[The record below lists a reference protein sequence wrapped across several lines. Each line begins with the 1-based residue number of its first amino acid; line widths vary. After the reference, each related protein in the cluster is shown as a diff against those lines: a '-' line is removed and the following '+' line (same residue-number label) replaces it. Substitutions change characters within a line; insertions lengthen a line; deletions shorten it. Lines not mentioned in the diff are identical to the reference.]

1 MATLKV
7 YPCIAHVTSPLAQR
21 YSLKRM
27 SSSLMRDESD
37 VSGRA
42 ITDGSAGP
50 MPVLPLAA
58 LGVALLNTLRRVT
71 NSPYSFIVLLHR
83 IYYCIFICAVTP
95 ESMFFSKSTLKFLGN
110 TCGSEANA
118 APELNTV
125 GHQRGITNL
134 GNHNESI
141 LSEPTRQ
148 SSCFKQQSTVRLP
161 VFSPLVQVLAAS
173 MGFSAHRKTSASL
186 PSTRV

>member
-1 MATLKV
+1 MGGDHPFRMAALKV

-95 ESMFFSKSTLKFLGN
+95 EGVFFFSKSTLKFLGD

-118 APELNTV
+118 APELKIQSAINEESQTWAI
-125 GHQRGITNL
+125 ITKAFLVNL
-134 GNHNESI
+134 PGNPRVSNS
-141 LSEPTRQ
+141 
-148 SSCFKQQSTVRLP
+148 
-161 VFSPLVQVLAAS
+161 
-173 MGFSAHRKTSASL
+173 SL
-186 PSTRV
+186 PFAFPSFRH

>member
-1 MATLKV
+1 MLYKLNSLGVNAERISFDVGGDHPFRMAALKV

-58 LGVALLNTLRRVT
+58 LGVALFNTLRRVT
-71 NSPYSFIVLLHR
+71 NSPYALIVLLHR
-83 IYYCIFICAVTP
+83 IFYCIFICAVTP
-95 ESMFFSKSTLKFLGN
+95 EGVFFFLQVN
-110 TCGSEANA
+110 VKVSRR
-118 APELNTV
+118 
-125 GHQRGITNL
+125 HMWKRGKRR
-134 GNHNESI
+134 
-141 LSEPTRQ
+141 P
-148 SSCFKQQSTVRLP
+148 
-161 VFSPLVQVLAAS
+161 
-173 MGFSAHRKTSASL
+173 
-186 PSTRV
+186 